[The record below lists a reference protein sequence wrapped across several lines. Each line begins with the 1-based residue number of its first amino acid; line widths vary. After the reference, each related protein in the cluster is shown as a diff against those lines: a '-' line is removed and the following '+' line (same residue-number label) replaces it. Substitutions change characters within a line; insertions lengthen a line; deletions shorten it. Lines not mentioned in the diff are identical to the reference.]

1 MKFSKVREQ
10 MERGEQLTAPT
21 EFINHL
27 NKNAPMGTHFE
38 SDDNVHFTLKEDNCS
53 EERIKFIVKLPKE
66 FKGVK
71 LSSSEDLSILLYRSQ
86 QSIEIF
92 DVKYIIGDSLVAPE
106 EARKMFGGKIN
117 YKQSKYFLEPVE
129 PSPDPVDIRVWF
141 GEKEYTFVVEHQPY
155 PSIDEM
161 KFESIDEDIFKLA
174 VSINLKTD
182 QIKINFTY
190 NFNKASSLNS
200 IFEQKEKLLDFA
212 TGDVKILGHKLAKE
226 NLEVKESIIKS
237 LDFYERLDKVSKKLC
252 IQFDIEKTVM
262 ISDYVNLNKL
272 FYSLI
277 EDKYY
282 FLSKNRDKGTLTV
295 EINES
300 KSDEKLPVDFYKN
313 AIAISGYE
321 QTTINLLDQKFDC
334 VEQFIYKEVKYS
346 GVREGNSHKFDVL
359 GDKIKYQKIF
369 FDEQPEE
376 IQDFNF
382 LEIDSKNAAEI
393 EAD

>member
-212 TGDVKILGHKLAKE
+212 TGDVKILGH
-226 NLEVKESIIKS
+226 
-237 LDFYERLDKVSKKLC
+237 
-252 IQFDIEKTVM
+252 
-262 ISDYVNLNKL
+262 
-272 FYSLI
+272 
-277 EDKYY
+277 
-282 FLSKNRDKGTLTV
+282 
-295 EINES
+295 
-300 KSDEKLPVDFYKN
+300 
-313 AIAISGYE
+313 
-321 QTTINLLDQKFDC
+321 
-334 VEQFIYKEVKYS
+334 
-346 GVREGNSHKFDVL
+346 
-359 GDKIKYQKIF
+359 
-369 FDEQPEE
+369 
-376 IQDFNF
+376 
-382 LEIDSKNAAEI
+382 
-393 EAD
+393 